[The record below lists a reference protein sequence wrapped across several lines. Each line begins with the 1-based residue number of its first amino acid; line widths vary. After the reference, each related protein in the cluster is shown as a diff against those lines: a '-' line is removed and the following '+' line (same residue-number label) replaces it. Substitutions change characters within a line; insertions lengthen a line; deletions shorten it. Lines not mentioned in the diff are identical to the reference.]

1 MRYFGQRIP
10 TWAALLAVPLILALQ
25 VAILLAMGR
34 SLICPC
40 GTVELWHGLRDAG
53 NSQHIFDLFSFTHII
68 HGFLLYL
75 ILWLVWRRAPVAL
88 RLALAVAI
96 EGAWEILENSD
107 FIISRYRSLNA
118 SRTYPGDSVV
128 NSVSDTLTMAFGFV
142 LAARLPV
149 WSIVALAVVF
159 EGALAYVMHD
169 NLTLNIIMLI
179 HPFEAISAWQTA
191 APLR

>member
-1 MRYFGQRIP
+1 MHRLGQRIP
-10 TWAALLAVPLILALQ
+10 IWAVALIVLLILAAQ
-25 VAILLAMGR
+25 AAILLAMGR

-75 ILWLVWRRAPVAL
+75 VLWLTWRRAPVAL
-88 RLALAVAI
+88 RLLLAVAI

-107 FIISRYRSLNA
+107 FVIARYRSLNA
-118 SRTYPGDSVV
+118 SRTYPGDSII
-128 NSVSDTLTMAFGFV
+128 NSVSDTLTMAFGFL
-142 LAARLPV
+142 LAARLPASGV
-149 WSIVALAVVF
+149 VALALVF
-159 EGALAYVMHD
+159 EAGLAYAIHD
-169 NLTLNIIMLI
+169 NLAINIMMLI
-179 HPFEAISAWQTA
+179 HRFEAISAWQAA